1 MGSVDCLRS
10 LKGAYE
16 DFRDCILSIPED
28 LYLSLIDRW
37 SPRDI
42 VAHLVGWNRNM
53 IEACDAILRGEAPSY
68 YVDAPSD
75 YKNINAAFVARYS
88 SQNKTEL
95 LNDLASSIE
104 ELQRYVGRLDQT
116 ELDADH
122 GVAPSRPSEQPSP
135 HHRIAHRRLPAPP
148 AENPRMA
155 KNQGGLASG
164 VEAQAA

>member
-1 MGSVDCLRS
+1 MRSVDCLRS

-37 SPRDI
+37 SPRDV

-53 IEACDAILRGEAPSY
+53 IEACKAIVRGEAPSY
-68 YVDAPSD
+68 YMDAPND
-75 YKNINAAFVARYS
+75 YKHINAAFVAKYS
-88 SQNKTEL
+88 SQNQTEL

-104 ELQRYVGRLDQT
+104 ELQQYVGRLDRT

-122 GVAPSRPSEQPSP
+122 GVV
-135 HHRIAHRRLPAPP
+135 HHRGGPATVTRTIESLTGDYRHHRQKIVEWLRAKEILQ
-148 AENPRMA
+148 AE
-155 KNQGGLASG
+155 
-164 VEAQAA
+164 